1 MIDVHFIQGL
11 ERKMTELSFVRV
23 DSDTVDNL
31 IEKDET
37 RESVLSEEQQTEL
50 EELFKK
56 CVTTPGATVK
66 MEALSPTEQPILIT
80 RPEFMRRM
88 AEMSAMQGMSMNMG
102 DMYNV
107 VVNTN
112 HEVVSDIL
120 KDKDE
125 SKAKHLFDLARLQN
139 SMLKGAELTNFV
151 KKSIDLMK

>member
-1 MIDVHFIQGL
+1 
-11 ERKMTELSFVRV
+11 
-23 DSDTVDNL
+23 
-31 IEKDET
+31 
-37 RESVLSEEQQTEL
+37 
-50 EELFKK
+50 
-56 CVTTPGATVK
+56 
-66 MEALSPTEQPILIT
+66 
-80 RPEFMRRM
+80 
-88 AEMSAMQGMSMNMG
+88 MG